1 MKYKKKLSPE
11 FKTQVAL
18 DAIREYLRGCRTESQ
33 IRDLADH
40 LPQGMSYKRFC
51 EEMQIPKSTGYYK
64 PKGESQLN
72 IDIM

>member
-11 FKTQVAL
+11 LKTQVAL
-18 DAIREYLRGCRTESQ
+18 DAFRECLQGCRTESQ

-40 LPQGMSYKRFC
+40 LPQGISYKRFC
-51 EEMQIPKSTGYYK
+51 EEIQISRSTGYYK